1 MTLIKESRGDKS
13 IPVVPLAKLQAKV
26 DFTIV
31 VHFGYLHRVILL
43 SVPVVCRVGY
53 FSFVCSLRH
62 LWQCQKKL
70 ATFPWNKLCDST
82 KVHFILCVLLRSNLL
97 FSLYNENEKSSLKLK
112 LEPWFIR
119 KVVEIC
125 YQEDGMN
132 EKDSSERL

>member
-1 MTLIKESRGDKS
+1 MTLIEESRGDKS
-13 IPVVPLAKLQAKV
+13 IPVVPLAKPQANV
-26 DFTIV
+26 DLTIV
-31 VHFGYLHRVILL
+31 LHFGYLHRVILL
-43 SVPVVCRVGY
+43 SVQVVCRVGY

-62 LWQCQKKL
+62 LLQCQKKL

-82 KVHFILCVLLRSNLL
+82 KMHFILCVLLRRNLL

-125 YQEDGMN
+125 YQQDGMN
-132 EKDSSERL
+132 EKESIERL